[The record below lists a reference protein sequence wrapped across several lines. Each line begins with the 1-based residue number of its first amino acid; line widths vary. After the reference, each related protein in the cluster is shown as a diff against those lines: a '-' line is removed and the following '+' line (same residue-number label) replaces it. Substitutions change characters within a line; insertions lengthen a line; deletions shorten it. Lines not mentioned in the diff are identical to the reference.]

1 MKRKSV
7 FLTCMLV
14 GWVAWAAPAVTGF
27 QETSDNPVKTA
38 RAFTV
43 QSAAQEVEWEYEIS
57 QGDYAIVTG
66 ATPAKGD
73 LEIPSELGGVPVRE
87 IADSAF
93 EWCSSLTRV
102 TIPSS
107 VTRIGADE
115 FDSNCRIWRSST
127 IAYTNLR
134 GAENT
139 NPATYEEGKGLAFV
153 APGAVTG
160 YTFTGWTPAQI
171 TAEMTGAQTVQANWN
186 ANTYRIAYS
195 ANGGTGHMDET
206 ACQYDAEGPIATNA
220 FVREGYI
227 FMGWATKEGGPVVY
241 APGEKVKNLTSNAGG
256 VVQLYA
262 VWEAEHVETPVIE
275 PANGTIFKTASCRV
289 TIACAT
295 KDAVIYYTTNGR
307 TPRPIKQNRYTG
319 PFDIAGTTTILAYA
333 VNGKKKSELME
344 ATLTNVEPE
353 PLTLATALDE
363 KKLQNISIGGDAA
376 WYPVEDGTAKIGD
389 SVVRSG
395 VIGTNQTSWLE
406 ATVQGKGT
414 LAFWWKVSCEPD
426 PYGRYSYD
434 HVTFT
439 ADGEEKAKLDG
450 ETDWQQVSVSFE
462 TDGTHTIR
470 WTYSSDDYDAEGYQD
485 CAWIDGV
492 TWTGSAAPTQPSVS
506 EDAGA
511 KVEETDGKYIVT
523 PSAGNTNVVVEI
535 PAGVDAKNVTVKV
548 SPDVKSVKANGA
560 TVRVVRNGHDI
571 TRFLNIPGPNAD
583 GVLDLTQATVK
594 DKVAKEILDTA
605 KGAKINLTA
614 ANPSIT
620 TANTKP
626 GLRYQLY
633 EGTSLGVL
641 GRSGD
646 PKEGDGEAWTPTL
659 TVKGGPSGFYSIH
672 VEIHEKK

>member
-14 GWVAWAAPAVTGF
+14 GWVAWAAPAITGF

-66 ATPAKGD
+66 ATPAEGD

-93 EWCSSLTRV
+93 AWCSSLTRV

-107 VTRIGADE
+107 VTRIGADA

-139 NPATYEEGKGLAFV
+139 NPATYEEGKGLTFV

-241 APGEKVKNLTSNAGG
+241 APGEKVKNLTSDPDG

-289 TIACAT
+289 TITCAT

-307 TPRPIKQNRYTG
+307 TPLPIEQNRYTG

-344 ATLTNVEPE
+344 ATLTYVEPE

-363 KKLQNISIGGDAA
+363 KKLQTITTGGHAA
-376 WYPVEDGTAKIGD
+376 WYPVEDNMAKIGD

-560 TVRVVRNGHDI
+560 TVRVVRNGHYI

>member
-14 GWVAWAAPAVTGF
+14 GWVAWAAPAITGF

-66 ATPAKGD
+66 ATPAEGD

-93 EWCSSLTRV
+93 LGCRSLTSV

-107 VTRIGADE
+107 VTSIGADA

-289 TIACAT
+289 TITCAT

-344 ATLTNVEPE
+344 ATLTNVGPE
-353 PLTLATALDE
+353 LSTLATALDE
-363 KKLQNISIGGDAA
+363 KKLQTITTGGHAA
-376 WYPVEDGTAKIGD
+376 WYPVEDNMAKIGD

-560 TVRVVRNGHDI
+560 TVRVVRNGYDI

-583 GVLDLTQATVK
+583 GVLDLTQATVE
-594 DKVAKEILDTA
+594 DDVVKEILDPNE
-605 KGAKINLTA
+605 GAVINLTA
-614 ANPSIT
+614 ANPSIK
-620 TANTKP
+620 TAKTIP

-633 EGTSLGVL
+633 EGTSLGEL

-659 TVKGGPSGFYSIH
+659 TVKGGPSGFYSVH